1 MSLEKSEAILLKAF
15 NWSESSRTVVF
26 FSQDFGRIA
35 LVDKGGRSFKSKR
48 GRLLPFARMEITFYH
63 SEKETRGYIREVEL
77 VQACSLEGEGSLGR
91 LAYASA
97 ASELLNLILPE
108 DEPQRSLYGYF
119 ASYLAQVERVRKTAL
134 PALFTAFY
142 LRALSQ
148 LGYHP
153 SLAYCV
159 GCGKELGQ
167 FSDRGELKF
176 AIERGGLVCEACQKP
191 GEYYIGFSY
200 DSYQRLLA
208 LQTSSLAE
216 AAEIEVGFAEASR
229 FLDALTKFLASQ
241 TGFKSDLK
249 SLGFIDKLKNSQLIG

>member
-48 GRLLPFARMEITFYH
+48 GRLLPFARMEITFYG
-63 SEKETRGYIREVEL
+63 SEKESRGYIREIEVIE
-77 VQACSLEGEGSLGR
+77 ACSLEGDGSLGR

-97 ASELLNLILPE
+97 AAELLHLILPE

-119 ASYLAQVERVRKTAL
+119 GNYLKQVDGVKKTAL
-134 PALFTAFY
+134 PALFIAFY
-142 LRALSQ
+142 LRVLSQ

-159 GCGKELGQ
+159 SCGKEVGSL
-167 FSDRGELKF
+167 SNKGELNF
-176 AIERGGLVCEACQKP
+176 AVERGGLVCEACQKP
-191 GEYYIGFSY
+191 GEYYIGFSH

-208 LQTSSLAE
+208 LQDIVAKRSGGT
-216 AAEIEVGFAEASR
+216 GSR
-229 FLDALTKFLASQ
+229 FR
-241 TGFKSDLK
+241 
-249 SLGFIDKLKNSQLIG
+249 